1 MFFPFMLF
9 LLHGTVTSADK
20 NCPLEKRVGDICY
33 TRVAMTDTSQY
44 GCMENCTYKKTYGID
59 SGLYCFMRGSLQVTQ
74 CGGETPY
81 EIGENLLVKCGSG
94 IIVPFCFQC
103 GTTDA
108 ECEGI
113 GNPDSECVL
122 DRGTCVPRYNV
133 TCGSE
138 KEVPYCFE
146 CGRTPDECDSLQ
158 CKLDGG
164 GMCIPRNIEFDL
176 EPFMDSAAELLTE
189 VETNITSGIVAPS
202 SGSCNGISKA
212 YCILKFGKVLHGCYK
227 KCNLNKKC
235 WTKCLKENICDM
247 PTKCLPGGS
256 CFSDLIAKIK
266 KLVHKFLPKVPAY
279 FDKIIDLIVESI
291 KCSK

>member
-9 LLHGTVTSADK
+9 LLHGTVTSADDY
-20 NCPLEKRVGDICY
+20 CPEEKRVGNICY
-33 TRVAMTDTSQY
+33 TKVAMTDTSPY
-44 GCMENCTYKKTYGID
+44 GCMENCTYKKTFGID
-59 SGLYCFMRGSLQVTQ
+59 SGLYCFKRGSLQVTQ

-81 EIGENLLVKCGSG
+81 EIGVVTCGSG
-94 IIVPFCFQC
+94 ILALSCSQC
-103 GTTDA
+103 GTTGA

-122 DRGTCVPRYNV
+122 DSGTCVPRYNV
-133 TCGSE
+133 TCGSG
-138 KEVPYCFE
+138 KEVHYCFE
-146 CGRTPDECDSLQ
+146 CGRTPAECDSLQ
-158 CKLDGG
+158 CTLDGEN
-164 GMCIPRNIEFDL
+164 MCIPRIIEFDL
-176 EPFMDSAAELLTE
+176 EPFMDSTLELLTE
-189 VETNITSGIVAPS
+189 VETNTTSEIVSPS
-202 SGSCNGISKA
+202 SGSCGLISKG
-212 YCILKFGKVLHGCYK
+212 YCVGKFGKVLYGCYK
-227 KCNLNKKC
+227 KCNLNAKC
-235 WTKCLKENICDM
+235 WMKCLKENICDM